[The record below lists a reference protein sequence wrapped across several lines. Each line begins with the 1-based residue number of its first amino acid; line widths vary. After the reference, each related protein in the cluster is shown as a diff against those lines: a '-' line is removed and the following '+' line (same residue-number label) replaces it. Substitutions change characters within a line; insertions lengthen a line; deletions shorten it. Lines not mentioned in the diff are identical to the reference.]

1 MSAQAALETL
11 QAALPY
17 KDMFIGVGLDSDDP
31 AYFGGYIADYYFAL
45 AERFGLDCSAL
56 ARIARNSIEISWA
69 PDQDKERLLAGLEA
83 FEAGEGLV
91 LPLTRGP
98 RLAPCT
104 GRVRRG
110 EDFVIQ

>member
-1 MSAQAALETL
+1 
-11 QAALPY
+11 
-17 KDMFIGVGLDSDDP
+17 MFIGVGLDSDDP

-98 RLAPCT
+98 PPCAVHGT
-104 GRVRRG
+104 GTARGGLRDSVRSI
-110 EDFVIQ
+110 ELSP